1 MNSILERL
9 MDYSGEPIL
18 IFQSDRLLHINRS
31 GIAFLDI
38 DNNGLIGRH
47 ISEIFNVIDFKS
59 LLKETSDDQ
68 SMTLSNVPLLSNDSK
83 VSCVAELFH
92 ETAHQLL
99 ILHPT
104 QLPIYSDKENIG
116 ETERS
121 TLTSFWSVNSSD
133 DKSFNDQRMFKLL
146 HEAEQ
151 MANMGSWEANLV
163 TDELIWSRE
172 TCRLFGYS
180 PDDFPGNIDS
190 FIKLLHPED
199 RAKIRTKHDSS
210 RDSGELEAEYR
221 VYRHGDGK
229 LRWMYERGRII
240 YDNSGREIRRL
251 GMVTDITEKKRL
263 EQVRTLEAKVLNSVT
278 SGTRFTEILNEVT
291 LGIEAIL
298 PESKA
303 SILFLDNTGQHLIKG
318 AAPSLPEA
326 YTDAID
332 GERIGNFAGSCGTAA
347 YRKKMIIVEDIETDP
362 LWKNYKTVALTHGLR
377 ACWSI
382 PVFND
387 KHQVIATF
395 AIYHHEIKTPEKSD
409 LDTVERIAR
418 IISLITMKNINDEKM
433 LESEQRFRRVFK
445 EAAIGIA
452 ITESDGRF
460 LEANQTYCDMLGYT
474 LEELQ
479 KTEFSSLTHPDDRM
493 RNMKEIK
500 DILSGLRESSII
512 NKRYIKKTGET
523 VWARL
528 SVSVHRDNSGRPLH
542 LIAIAEDV
550 TEMHMAAQR
559 ESEIERSLMLLLK
572 NLPGVAYRGLNDS
585 NWTMRYLS
593 DAFVSLTGYEREDVL
608 DNHRLSFAELIH
620 PDDREYVLTQVQAGI
635 DSTNHFQVEYR
646 IKCKDGTEKWVWEQ
660 GAAADEHKKLIEGYI
675 TDITQQKLASTAIE
689 QSEQRF
695 HLLSKATNDAI
706 WDWDIQANSLWWNEG
721 FAEQFGLDNAGA
733 PPSISLWSSR
743 IHPDERKLIL
753 DRLEETITLKE
764 PNWSAQYRFMKS
776 NNDYVEVNDRG
787 HIIYD
792 DTGRAIRMVCGM
804 SDISE
809 KLALE
814 EQLRQ
819 SQRLESVG
827 KLTGG
832 LAHDFNNL
840 LTVIIGN
847 ASLMAETEKNTPV
860 AQQAEMILHAAK
872 RGADLT
878 SNLLAF
884 ARKQPMEL
892 SRVNVNH
899 ILTQAKPLIS
909 SAAGENIDLEL
920 RLTDYGHL
928 VELDQNQFEN
938 AIINIV
944 INARDA
950 MPKGGQILI
959 KSSSIFLNKK
969 RAAIFNLSQGN
980 YAVIAISDTGT
991 GISESELQHV
1001 FEPFYTSKPVGQG
1014 TGLGLAMVY
1023 GFIKQ
1028 SKGHITVDSTVG
1040 EGTSFT
1046 LYLPIDN
1053 ENRAIPDDTPP
1064 ARPEPTYPNN
1074 SASHDKTVLLVEDDH
1089 LVNHFVTEQ
1098 LSEIGFNVI
1107 AMENAQSALT
1117 YLEAGNHVDLL
1128 FTDAVMPGD
1137 ISGIELVKIVTER
1150 WPTIQ
1155 TLVTSGYSEFLM
1167 TELEATDLQVTVL
1180 SKPYEPYQLKQLILS
1195 TTDKNKN

>member
-1 MNSILERL
+1 M
-9 MDYSGEPIL
+9 EPVL
-18 IFQSDRLLHINRS
+18 IFRSDHLLYINQQAIIFWGLDDALIGCHINEVLSSEDIKSFSQAHRPDGELNS
-31 GIAFLDI
+31 KKVNISNPHGNFSCIAEFSQEMGYLWVFLRAVQDTQHCHPAKDI
-38 DNNGLIGRH
+38 PP
-47 ISEIFNVIDFKS
+47 SAYFN
-59 LLKETSDDQ
+59 T
-68 SMTLSNVPLLSNDSK
+68 T
-83 VSCVAELFH
+83 
-92 ETAHQLL
+92 
-99 ILHPT
+99 
-104 QLPIYSDKENIG
+104 G
-116 ETERS
+116 
-121 TLTSFWSVNSSD
+121 FWPSNSSNAQ
-133 DKSFNDQRMFKLL
+133 SFDDQRMFKLL

-151 MANMGSWEANLV
+151 MANMGSWEANLF
-163 TDELIWSRE
+163 TDELIWSKE
-172 TCRLFGYS
+172 TCRLFGYA
-180 PDDFPGNIDS
+180 PNDFPGKVDS
-190 FIKLLHPED
+190 FIELIHPED
-199 RAKIRTKHDSS
+199 RAKIRAKHDGS
-210 RDSGELEAEYR
+210 RDTGELEAEYR
-221 VYRHGDGK
+221 IYRHGDGK

-278 SGTRFTEILNEVT
+278 SGARFTEILNEVT

-303 SILFLDNTGQHLIKG
+303 SILLLDNSGQHLVKG

-326 YTDAID
+326 YNNAID
-332 GERIGNFAGSCGTAA
+332 GERVGNFAGSCGTAA
-347 YRKKMIIVEDIETDP
+347 YRKQMIIVEDIETDP
-362 LWKNYKTVALTHGLR
+362 LWKNYKSVALAHGLR
-377 ACWSI
+377 ACWSM

-395 AIYHHEIKTPEKSD
+395 AIYHHEIKTPENSD
-409 LDTVERIAR
+409 LDTIERIAR

-433 LESEQRFRRVFK
+433 LESEQRFRRIFK

-452 ITESDGRF
+452 ITECNGRF

-493 RNMKEIK
+493 RNMAEIR
-500 DILSGLRESSII
+500 DILAGIRESSII
-512 NKRYIKKTGET
+512 NKRYLKKTGDI

-559 ESEIERSLMLLLK
+559 ESDIERSLMLLLK

-608 DNHRLSFAELIH
+608 DNHKISFVELIH
-620 PDDREYVLTQVQAGI
+620 PDDREYVATQAKAGI
-635 DSTNHFQVEYR
+635 ESTNRFQVEYR
-646 IKCKDGTEKWVWEQ
+646 IKCQDGSEKWVWEQ
-660 GAAADEHKKLIEGYI
+660 GTVADEEKKLIEGYI
-675 TDITQQKLASTAIE
+675 TDITQQKLASTAIK
-689 QSEQRF
+689 QSEHRF

-706 WDWDIQANSLWWNEG
+706 WDWDIKANSLWWNEG
-721 FAEQFGLDNAGA
+721 FAEQFGLVNETH
-733 PPSISLWSSR
+733 PPSIALWSSR
-743 IHPDERKLIL
+743 IHPEERKSIL
-753 DRLEETITLKE
+753 DRLEETLTLRE
-764 PNWSAQYRFMKS
+764 PNWSAQYRFLKS
-776 NNDYVEVNDRG
+776 NNDYAIVNDRG
-787 HIIYD
+787 YIIYD
-792 DTGRAIRMVCGM
+792 DTGKAIRMVCGM

-809 KLALE
+809 KLTLE

-847 ASLMAETEKNTPV
+847 ASVMTETEKDNATGR
-860 AQQAEMILHAAK
+860 QAEMILHAAK

-884 ARKQPMEL
+884 ARKQPMKL
-892 SRVNVNH
+892 SRVNVNRL
-899 ILTQAKPLIS
+899 LTRAEPLIS

-920 RLTDYGHL
+920 RLTDFDQL
-928 VELDQNQFEN
+928 VELDESQFEN
-938 AIINIV
+938 AIINMV

-950 MPKGGQILI
+950 MPKGGQIQI
-959 KSSSIFLNKK
+959 ESSCIFLNKK
-969 RAAIFNLSQGN
+969 RAALFNLSLGD
-980 YAVIAISDTGT
+980 YVVISISDTGT

-1001 FEPFYTSKPVGQG
+1001 FEPFFTTKPVGEG

-1028 SKGHITVDSTVG
+1028 SKGHITVESSIG
-1040 EGTSFT
+1040 KGTT
-1046 LYLPIDN
+1046 LTIYLPVETEKIA
-1053 ENRAIPDDTPP
+1053 EPDLVPSIQSAP
-1064 ARPEPTYPNN
+1064 AYLND
-1074 SASHDKTVLLVEDDH
+1074 SALYEKTILLVEDDN

-1098 LSEIGFNVI
+1098 LAEIGFNVI
-1107 AMENAQSALT
+1107 AMDNAQSALT

-1137 ISGIELVKIVTER
+1137 ISGIELVKIVRDR
-1150 WPTIQ
+1150 WPRIK
-1155 TLVTSGYSEFLM
+1155 TLVTSGYSESLM
-1167 TELEATDLQVTVL
+1167 PDFETPGSQVNVL
-1180 SKPYEPYQLKQLILS
+1180 SKPYEPSQLKKVIFNIVS
-1195 TTDKNKN
+1195 KNKN